1 MGRRR
6 LEPLMFLV
14 WGDLQSPAF
23 ATRLPTLEHARKD
36 SNLNLAVLETAALL
50 LNYTPTLLL
59 LDGRA
64 VCTHRVSAL
73 PV

>member
-36 SNLNLAVLETAALL
+36 SNLNLAVLETAVIPI
-50 LNYTPTLLL
+50 TPRT
-59 LDGRA
+59 
-64 VCTHRVSAL
+64 
-73 PV
+73 